1 VIIGNRRGC
10 ISFWLYFRLYLYNC
24 VSKLNIIIWSGYS

>member
-1 VIIGNRRGC
+1 
-10 ISFWLYFRLYLYNC
+10 LYNC